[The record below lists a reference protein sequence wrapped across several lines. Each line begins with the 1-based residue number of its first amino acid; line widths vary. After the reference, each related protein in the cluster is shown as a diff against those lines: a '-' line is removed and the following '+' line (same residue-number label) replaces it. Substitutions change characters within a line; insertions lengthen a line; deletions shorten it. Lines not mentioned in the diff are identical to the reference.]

1 MKIMEIEPLENGAH
15 RNQELFGVALVLE
28 DLPEGWAMIPEELEL
43 PETYPFV
50 DIEVQNGIVTAMTAG
65 VVPEPEREPTPE
77 PTELDRLE
85 AQVAYTAMM
94 TDTLLE
100 EG

>member
-1 MKIMEIEPLENGAH
+1 MKIIEIAALENGAH
-15 RNQELFGVALVLE
+15 RNQELFGVDLPE
-28 DLPEGWAMIPEELEL
+28 LPEGWAVIPEEMDI
-43 PETYPFV
+43 PDTYPFV
-50 DIEVQNGIVTAMTAG
+50 NIEVENGIVTAMTAG
-65 VVPEPEREPTPE
+65 EVPEPGPESTPE
-77 PTELDRLE
+77 PTAQDRLE